1 MNDKHTQATIYF
13 AGGCFWGTEHFFR
26 QIRGVTDTE
35 AGYANSKI
43 PDPTYRQV
51 CTGATGAAETVKVD
65 FAPSIVPPA
74 DLIALYFLTI
84 DPTSVNRQGNDSGTQ
99 YRTGIYYTDSA
110 LLSEINSAVSR
121 EQMLH
126 SRRIAVE
133 VAPLEN
139 FYPAEDYHQ
148 DYLNKTPGGYCHINP
163 DLFRIAASYKSRP
176 KTFTLPDDSTL
187 RRTLSP
193 TQYAVT
199 RQNATEAP
207 YTNEYYLEDRPGIYV
222 DITNGEPLFLSTD
235 KFHSSC
241 GWPSFSRPISSGLIN
256 YLSDH
261 SHGMRRTEVRS
272 MNSDSHLG
280 HVFPDGPEE
289 LGGHRFCINSA
300 ALRFIPVEN
309 MEKEGFGEL
318 IPLLNMKRTRNH

>member
-1 MNDKHTQATIYF
+1 MNDQNKLTTIYF

-26 QIRGVTDTE
+26 QIHGVTSTE
-35 AGYANSKI
+35 AGYANSI
-43 PDPTYRQV
+43 VPDPTYRQV
-51 CTGATGAAETVKVD
+51 CSGATGAAETVKVT
-65 FAPSIVPPA
+65 FAPEIIPLS
-74 DLIALYFLTI
+74 DLIALYLLTI

-99 YRTGIYYTDSA
+99 YRTGIYYTDPS
-110 LLSEINSAVSR
+110 LLSEISFALSR

-139 FYPAEDYHQ
+139 FYPAEEYHQ

-163 DLFRIAASYKSRP
+163 ALFKIAASYKSRP
-176 KTFTLPDDSTL
+176 KTFSRPDDETL

-222 DITNGEPLFLSTD
+222 DITTGEPLFLSSD

-241 GWPSFSRPISSGLIN
+241 GWPAFSRPISSGLMN
-256 YLSDH
+256 YVSDL
-261 SHGMRRTEVRS
+261 SHGMNRTEVRS
-272 MNSDSHLG
+272 VTGDSHLG

-300 ALRFIPVEN
+300 ALRFIPLEE
-309 MEKEGFGEL
+309 MKKEGFGEL
-318 IPLLNMKRTRNH
+318 IPLIKKNRE